1 MHVLV
6 CIKRVPGTGSSV
18 ELTADGQ
25 SVDTRHLAFTI
36 GPHEECAVEEAVR
49 IVAEHDGAVTVLT
62 VGPADADE
70 QLRYALSMGA
80 DAAVRVDA
88 GADPLDPQATA
99 AAIAATVPELDP
111 VDLVLFGNESADA
124 GHYQV
129 GIRVAVAL
137 GLPIVGGVKGVSV
150 EKGAVWLERP
160 VPGGVEVYKAPLP
173 AAAAVMEGL
182 NLPRYPSMRGRLR
195 AAKAPI
201 QVIETEVTAGGLRPI
216 RLHKPAEQAK
226 ETVVLGKGPEAA
238 PGLADVLEQL
248 LPAISTSPVAEPHMS
263 QSGQRSERSDGN
275 CPPNVIELRRADG
288 SVDAIELPA
297 SATAEACGAALA
309 AGVRRGEP
317 AAVVA
322 AADPFGAE
330 VMAHLAAR
338 LDLPLAAN
346 CTAVTIGEPWVV
358 TRQRSGGVL
367 LEDAE
372 LDAPIKLITVAA
384 GAAVSDPPAQLPER
398 RSIPLNGEPLAKL
411 VERAS
416 VGGGITLATAP
427 VVVSGGRGVGSAEG
441 FAVLEELAELLGGAV
456 GCSRVVTNNG
466 WRLHSDQVG
475 QTGTKV
481 SPKVYIAA
489 GISGATQHWAGC
501 MGSKTIVAINT
512 DPDAPMVTRAD
523 YAVIGDAGEVLRATT
538 DEIRRRRTR

>member
-18 ELTADGQ
+18 ELTPDGQ
-25 SVDTRHLAFTI
+25 AVDTRHLAFTI
-36 GPHEECAVEEAVR
+36 GPHEECAVEEAVQ
-49 IVAEHDGAVTVLT
+49 IAAAHGGSVTVLT
-62 VGPADADE
+62 VGPDDADE
-70 QLRYALSMGA
+70 QLRYAVSMGA

-99 AAIAATVPELDP
+99 AAIAAALPELDP
-111 VDLVLFGNESADA
+111 VDLMLFGNESADA

-137 GLPIVGGVKGVSV
+137 GRPIVGGVKGVSV
-150 EKGAVWLERP
+150 EKKSVRLERP
-160 VPGGVEVYKAPLP
+160 VPGGVQVYEAQLP

-195 AAKAPI
+195 AAKASI
-201 QVIETEVTAGGLRPI
+201 RVIETEVAAGGLRPI
-216 RLHKPAEQAK
+216 RLHKPPETVK

-238 PGLADVLEQL
+238 PELADVLDEL
-248 LPAISTSPVAEPHMS
+248 LSPADRSRSVGSTPHHEARVPSEDTSGLVA
-263 QSGQRSERSDGN
+263 
-275 CPPNVIELRRADG
+275 IELRRVDG
-288 SVDAIELPA
+288 SIEVVELPT
-297 SATAEACGAALA
+297 ATAEACGAALA
-309 AGVRRGEP
+309 AEVRRTAP
-317 AAVVA
+317 DAVVA
-322 AADPFGAE
+322 SADPFGAE

-346 CTAVTIGEPWVV
+346 CTAVTDGEPWIV
-358 TRQRSGGVL
+358 TRQRGGGVL

-384 GAAVSDPPAQLPER
+384 GATPFERPAELPEP
-398 RSIPLNGEPLAKL
+398 RSIPLDGEPRARL
-411 VERAS
+411 VEQTSA
-416 VGGGITLATAP
+416 GAGITLATAP
-427 VVVSGGRGVGSAEG
+427 VVVSGGRGIGSAEG

-466 WRLHSDQVG
+466 WRPHSDQVG

-481 SPKVYIAA
+481 APKVYIAA

-501 MGSKTIVAINT
+501 MGSKAIVAINT
-512 DPDAPMVTRAD
+512 DPEAPMVTRAD
-523 YAVIGDAGEVLRATT
+523 YAVIGDAGDVLRATVS
-538 DEIRRRRTR
+538 EIRRRRAR